1 MIIEALVKIE
11 LKSDGTWKIVQF
23 ANTFNVSHTLLPE
36 EQPPKPK
43 PGVVE
48 SHFVNRDRIRKKR
61 ALEKNPRGPRIPHH
75 CSVCGKA
82 HQNCRT
88 HPHHGS
94 TVIGWKPPP
103 EKKGSK

>member
-23 ANTFNVSHTLLPE
+23 ANTFNVSDTLLPE

-48 SHFVNRDRIRKKR
+48 KHFRNRDLIRKKR
-61 ALEKNPRGPRIPHH
+61 AREKSRVPHH
-75 CSVCGKA
+75 CSECGLA
-82 HQNCRT
+82 HRNKVT
-88 HPHHGS
+88 HPNHMIELAGG
-94 TVIGWKPPP
+94 I
-103 EKKGSK
+103 